1 VSKWRC
7 KKDVHHHLTEHILA
21 RHLSVLNPNGV
32 QERVF
37 SIYKHIGS
45 TLWQDVGNAKFEMLL
60 ILAFN
65 KAFIK
70 DMESKDLFTVDSVV
84 EVSGGHNWDNY
95 EHH

>member
-1 VSKWRC
+1 M
-7 KKDVHHHLTEHILA
+7 HHHLTEHILA